1 MISREELMT
10 ITILHQQGLSQ
21 RAIAKQLGVSRNTV
35 KRYLSEPEDDPIYSP
50 RPKTISKLDDFK
62 PYLKAR
68 IAQANPINLSAVVLL
83 REIQERG
90 YEGKIT
96 ILRMYLYQLRGTHT
110 PQEVVRF
117 ETPPGKQMQVDW
129 GKMRGGKKPL
139 HAFVAVLGY
148 SRSLFVVLTDNM
160 RYETLEKCHE
170 QAFEYFQGI
179 PEQIWYDNMKT
190 VVIERDAYGEGK
202 HRFHKGFYQFAKTM
216 TFVPKLCWPYRPQ
229 TKGKV
234 ERMVQYV
241 RNNFYQPLSTKLSS
255 SNLLLDV
262 ETGNIELS
270 HWLDE
275 IANERIHD
283 TTKERPSVR
292 LKREQ
297 PYLQSLPP
305 ELIPALPAAEVDVP
319 IPFLNQYD
327 TLPMHHD
334 LTVYEQ
340 FAEAL

>member
-1 MISREELMT
+1 MISREELMK
-10 ITILHQQGLSQ
+10 IRILHQQGYSQ
-21 RAIAKQLGVSRNTV
+21 RKIARELGISRTTV
-35 KRYLSEPEDDPIYSP
+35 QKYLTEEPPEPAYRS
-50 RPKTISKLDDFK
+50 RLQSMSKLDDFK

-68 IAQANPINLSAVVLL
+68 IAQASPIHLSAVVLL

-96 ILRMYLYQLRGTHT
+96 ILRMYLYQLRGKNEA
-110 PQEVVRF
+110 QEIVRF
-117 ETPPGKQMQVDW
+117 ETLPGKQMQVDW
-129 GKMRGGKKPL
+129 GQMRGGKNPL

-148 SRSLFVVLTDNM
+148 SRALFVVFTDNM
-160 RYETLEKCHE
+160 RYETLEKCHK

-179 PEQIWYDNMKT
+179 PAQIWYDNMKT

-202 HRFHKGFYQFAKTM
+202 HRFHKSFYQFAKTM
-216 TFVPKLCWPYRPQ
+216 SFVPKLCGPYRPQ

-241 RNNFYQPLSTKLSS
+241 RNNFYRPLSTILSS
-255 SNLLLDV
+255 SNLMLDV
-262 ETGNIELS
+262 ETCNIKIR

-283 TTKERPSVR
+283 TTKEKPSIR

-305 ELIPALPAAEVDVP
+305 ERIPVLPAAAVELPV
-319 IPFLNQYD
+319 PFLNQYD
-327 TLPMHHD
+327 TVPMHHD
-334 LTVYEQ
+334 LAVYEQ
-340 FAEAL
+340 FAQAL